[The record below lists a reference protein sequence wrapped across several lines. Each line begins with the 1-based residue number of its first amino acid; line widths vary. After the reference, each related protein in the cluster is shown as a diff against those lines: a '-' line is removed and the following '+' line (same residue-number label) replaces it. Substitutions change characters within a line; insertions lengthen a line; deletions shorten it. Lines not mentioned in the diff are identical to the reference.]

1 MLDPQVQLQG
11 GELRFDGKVAV
22 VTGAGRGLGREF
34 ALALA
39 ARGAAVVVNDI
50 GSSVDVQ
57 RYGAAAAADPAAE
70 VVEIITARGGKARAN
85 RASVA
90 DPDGAASIVNDAL
103 SSFGG
108 IDIVINNAGCLIL
121 DEFEKLSVD
130 ALMTTLEVHVKG
142 AFQVSQRAWTPM
154 RKQGG
159 GRILNVASL
168 GGNVIGSMHHAAYDA
183 AKGGLSGL
191 TRSMAMEGEQY
202 GISVN
207 GLFPG
212 AKTRM
217 LNKAVASVDQSISP
231 ETSIDFGPEL
241 VAPAACWLVHDEC
254 GLNGAFFHSSS
265 GRIGRVF
272 AGVAAGFQDDPTLF
286 SPERIR
292 DNRERAHSYEPYISP
307 RTIQEFN
314 KFRIGMFRSVNTAKI
329 TPPGAT
335 ENFVPGDL

>member
-1 MLDPQVQLQG
+1 LAHQHSQAAD
-11 GELRFDGKVAV
+11 LRFDGKVAV

-50 GSSVDVQ
+50 GSSVHEQ
-57 RYGAAAAADPAAE
+57 RHGAGDGPVDPAAE
-70 VVEIITARGGKARAN
+70 VVEVITARGGKAKAN

-90 DPDGAASIVNDAL
+90 DAEGAASIVDDAL
-103 SSFGG
+103 SAFGR

-121 DEFEKLSVD
+121 DEFEKLPVE

-168 GGNVIGSMHHAAYDA
+168 GGNLVGNMHHAAYDA

-191 TRSMAMEGEQY
+191 TRSMAIEGEQY

-212 AKTRM
+212 AYTRM
-217 LNKAVASVDQSISP
+217 VKTAVASVDKSISP
-231 ETSIDFGPEL
+231 EATIDMRAEL
-241 VAPAACWLVHDEC
+241 VAPTACWLVHEEC
-254 GLNGAFFHSSS
+254 GLTGAFFASSS

-272 AGVAAGFQDDPTLF
+272 AGAAAGFQDKPELF
-286 SPERIR
+286 SMERIR
-292 DNRERAHSYEPYISP
+292 AHRELAHSCEPYISP
-307 RTIQEFN
+307 RTVQEFN
-314 KFRIGMFRSVNTAKI
+314 EFRIGLFRAVNGPKA
-329 TPPGAT
+329 
-335 ENFVPGDL
+335 N